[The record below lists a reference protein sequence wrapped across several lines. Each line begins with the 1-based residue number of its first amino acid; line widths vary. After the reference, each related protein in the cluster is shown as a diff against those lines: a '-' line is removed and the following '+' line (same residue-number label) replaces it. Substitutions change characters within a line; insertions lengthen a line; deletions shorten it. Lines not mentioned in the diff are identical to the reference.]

1 MQVTLWQIDRVIPY
15 ARNAREIPQAAIDKV
30 AESIKE
36 FGWRQP
42 IVVDRES
49 VIVAGHTRLLAARKL
64 GLSAVPVHVADNLTA
79 AQIKAYRLMDNRS
92 HQETTWDME
101 LLATELGELQAGD
114 LDMNLTGF
122 DQDEIAKL
130 LTEQTVTA
138 GLTDEDDVPEVPAE
152 PVTKAGDVWLLGSH
166 RVLCGD
172 STVVENVAVLLGQ
185 SRADLVF
192 TDPPYNVDYS
202 GYTEEKLKIQGDKM
216 SDAEFA
222 AFLERTFRA
231 CRTGVKQGASLYIC
245 HGSSY
250 QREFQNA
257 LERAG
262 FEVRCQ
268 LIWAKNT
275 FAWGFGRYKFQ
286 HEPIFYCHVAGQS
299 DSWYGDKS
307 QATLWHEKKPAAN
320 RLHPTMKPVELI
332 ERALVNSS
340 KGGDLVFDPFGGSG
354 STLIACEKLGRNA
367 ALIELDPKYADV
379 IIKRWEAFSG
389 KQALLER
396 TGETFHDIATKELVP
411 S

>member
-138 GLTDEDDVPEVPAE
+138 GLTDEDDVPELPAK

-396 TGETFHDIATKELVP
+396 TGETFPAIATKELVP